1 MGSPTPVVLQNRGD
15 VAQRGSDGVGLVVDL
30 VILVVFSS
38 LKWLLRAVGASSV
51 DGPWEACAGGQPAH
65 GRGGAGGLWGP
76 V

>member
-38 LKWLLRAVGASSV
+38 LNDSMILHLGSF
-51 DGPWEACAGGQPAH
+51 Q
-65 GRGGAGGLWGP
+65 
-76 V
+76 